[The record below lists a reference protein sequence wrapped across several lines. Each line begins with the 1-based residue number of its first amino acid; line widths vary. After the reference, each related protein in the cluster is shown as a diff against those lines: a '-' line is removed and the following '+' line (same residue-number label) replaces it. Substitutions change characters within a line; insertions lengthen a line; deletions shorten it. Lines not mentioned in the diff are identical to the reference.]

1 MFFVVN
7 VNALQTS
14 QHVPVAHEEWLTQ
27 DLQRYLPDHQVQTL
41 QASDQPFITLLKEQT
56 TGIPRGVTFLVP
68 DINQSVLKQAAL
80 SNLYQSLNDHGW
92 TSLLLTMPNYQDIQQ
107 TALIDKIGDQQTG
120 NAESISTDSDNTTNS
135 DTPSANSSTTDET
148 KGEATEAST
157 ISNPNDYYNKAFQ
170 QPLALNQNELS
181 PLKQALESRV
191 NATVEFAGQFPG
203 FYLMVCEGKV
213 CPMMISL
220 IAEQKLPR
228 PDALIMLSAY
238 SLGTEANR
246 NFANQ
251 MSMTDYP
258 ILDLSQTWD
267 NRWIEAHKP
276 WRAKMA
282 RKNFKTDYRQRTLN
296 SYYDY
301 HGQQRRVIKE
311 ILGFLY
317 SVGM

>member
-7 VNALQTS
+7 ANALQTS
-14 QHVPVAHEEWLTQ
+14 QHVPVAKEEWLTQ
-27 DLQRYLPDHQVQTL
+27 DLQRYLPDHQIQTL

-56 TGIPRGVTFLVP
+56 TGIPRGVAFLVP
-68 DINQSVLKQAAL
+68 DINQSILKQAAL

-92 TSLLLTMPNYQDIQQ
+92 TSLLLTTPNYQDIQQ
-107 TALIDKIGDQQTG
+107 TALINEIGEQQTIS
-120 NAESISTDSDNTTNS
+120 AESTSTESDNAT
-135 DTPSANSSTTDET
+135 SANESPSDDTTQDSTT
-148 KGEATEAST
+148 
-157 ISNPNDYYNKAFQ
+157 SNPKDFYNKTYQ
-170 QPLALNQNELS
+170 QPMALNQDELT
-181 PLKQALESRV
+181 PLKQSLENRI

-213 CPMMISL
+213 CPMMVAL

-238 SLGTEANR
+238 SLGTKANR
-246 NFANQ
+246 DFATQ
-251 MSMTDYP
+251 LSITDYP